1 MIEEV
6 ISVGKIDHQRVLMSM
21 GYSEA
26 KNAPV
31 TICNQV
37 AAIVESGPKKIQT
50 ITSIVPITIKT
61 TGCISTACGAIT
73 SPTFNNLAQHADK
86 VVYGVVTAG
95 KQIDEILDNCEDTID
110 ALIVDTYGSVLVEV
124 GVDLL
129 REKLASQ
136 TRLNISLPFSPGYCD
151 YPLSEQENIFEALGG
166 APLGIKYHKDSFMMS
181 PIKTISFIAALGEKE
196 LNTNPCS
203 ICSLEKCQMRR

>member
-1 MIEEV
+1 MIEQAIDV
-6 ISVGKIDHQRVLMSM
+6 SKIDQQRVLMSM
-21 GYSEA
+21 GYS
-26 KNAPV
+26 KTKDAPV
-31 TICNQV
+31 TICKQV
-37 AAIVESGPKKIQT
+37 AAIVESAPKKIET
-50 ITSIVPITIKT
+50 FTNIVPITMKT
-61 TGCISTACGAIT
+61 ANRISTACGSIT

-95 KQIDEILDNCEDTID
+95 DKLDEILSRCEDTID
-110 ALIVDTYGSVLVEV
+110 ALIVDAYGSVLVEV

-151 YPLSEQENIFEALGG
+151 YPLSQQENIFEALGG